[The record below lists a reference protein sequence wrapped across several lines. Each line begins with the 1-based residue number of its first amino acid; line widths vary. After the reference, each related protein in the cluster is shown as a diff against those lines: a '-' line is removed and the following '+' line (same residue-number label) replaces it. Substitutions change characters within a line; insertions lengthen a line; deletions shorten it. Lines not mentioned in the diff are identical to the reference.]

1 MLSKSYNGNYVMC
14 ARLFMAKLNSISK
27 CIVTKASISKSI
39 ILFTWGLITHVPD
52 LGNCATNK
60 YGRYTID
67 LIEVDAMTTISSDL
81 LLSSARSF

>member
-14 ARLFMAKLNSISK
+14 ARLFMTKLNISK

-60 YGRYTID
+60 YGWYTID
-67 LIEVDAMTTISSDL
+67 LIEVDAMTTISSYL